1 MHHTC
6 NDDCNADHEFYCLP
20 HFLDG
25 GKILVRTLMDV
36 PYLVSA
42 LVIALI
48 VFMRHRAVTLTKQTD
63 AALQSELEYRK
74 RVMGF

>member
-1 MHHTC
+1 MPATITAMPIMSSHITQ
-6 NDDCNADHEFYCLP
+6 
-20 HFLDG
+20 FLC
-25 GKILVRTLMDV
+25 GKILVRTVMDV

-42 LVIALI
+42 LVIGLV
-48 VFMRHRAVTLTKQTD
+48 VFMRHCAVTLTKQTD

>member
-1 MHHTC
+1 M
-6 NDDCNADHEFYCLP
+6 
-20 HFLDG
+20 
-25 GKILVRTLMDV
+25 RTLMDV